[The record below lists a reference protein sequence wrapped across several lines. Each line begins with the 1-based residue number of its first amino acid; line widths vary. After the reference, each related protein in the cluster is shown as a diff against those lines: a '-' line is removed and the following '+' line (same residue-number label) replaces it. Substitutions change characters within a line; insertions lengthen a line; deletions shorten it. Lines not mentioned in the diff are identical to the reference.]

1 MDMIGSIIFIAGL
14 ITLLIGAEMVL
25 RGASKFAVIM
35 GVKPLIIG
43 LTIVSIGTSA
53 PELAVGITASLQGSG
68 SLAVANIA
76 GTNLVN
82 ILFILGLS
90 ALIQP
95 LPLQLQTLKLDL
107 PMIVVAA
114 ILMTVLAWDGTL
126 SRLDGV
132 LMLGVAVLY
141 TLAVVRFSK
150 NESQAVA
157 KQFEDMCGIDAKET
171 CNIDA
176 AASKQ
181 RIMKTK
187 MKYAL
192 ILAIGIVITV
202 IGANWL
208 VDGAIGIARSLNVSE
223 VIIGLTIVAIGTSSP
238 ELVTT
243 IISTIRNDRDV
254 AVGNLLGS
262 SIYNILV
269 ILSLTCMV
277 SPGGLPVERQLLWL
291 DIPLMLGVALICV
304 PVFLSGNRISRVEGG
319 IGVAIY
325 IIYLF
330 WIINS
335 RA

>member
-95 LPLQLQTLKLDL
+95 LPLQLQTLKLDI

-157 KQFEDMCGIDAKET
+157 KQFEDMCGIDAEEA

-181 RIMKTK
+181 RIMNTK

-208 VDGAIGIARSLNVSE
+208 VNGAIGIARSLNVSE

-269 ILSLTCMV
+269 ILSLICMV

-291 DIPLMLGVALICV
+291 DIPLMLGVALICI

>member
-53 PELAVGITASLQGSG
+53 PELAVGIAASLQGSG

-95 LPLQLQTLKLDL
+95 LQLQLQTLRLDL

-157 KQFEDMCGIDAKET
+157 EQFEDMCGIDAEET
-171 CNIDA
+171 CNIDTA
-176 AASKQ
+176 TSKQ
-181 RIMKTK
+181 RIMNTK

-208 VDGAIGIARSLNVSE
+208 VDGATGIARSLNVSE